1 MTYWLCIY
9 FTICDDLTIFN
20 EAACLTIK
28 SIFNTALIFLKAR
41 MWKHAWICSWN
52 QPVLSNK
59 GKGNNGRLWWDSNLQ
74 LNDYES
80 DVKPTAPQVS
90 KGGKKL
96 LLSYHPDTSGFG
108 CRRGANFNICPAIFL
123 FFTILYN
130 EQDESRFWPFLCHVT
145 SWSKNISRKYKYRE
159 IAFAN

>member
-1 MTYWLCIY
+1 MVVYLFYNLWRYDNKVNLQYGPY
-9 FTICDDLTIFN
+9 FF
-20 EAACLTIK
+20 K
-28 SIFNTALIFLKAR
+28 VR

-90 KGGKKL
+90 QGGKKL
-96 LLSYHPDTSGFG
+96 LLSYHPDTSDFR

-130 EQDESRFWPFLCHVT
+130 EQDESRFWPFCAMSLAEAKTFHV
-145 SWSKNISRKYKYRE
+145 NINTKK
-159 IAFAN
+159 